1 MAGVKPER
9 KSDDEITIFESD
21 STHMQSASVVRLIYR
36 KSVEAGL
43 GREALHVNGF
53 RYNPEATSP

>member
-36 KSVEAGL
+36 KAVEAGL
-43 GREALHVNGF
+43 GREAPNVDGF
-53 RYNPEATSP
+53 RYNPQATTP